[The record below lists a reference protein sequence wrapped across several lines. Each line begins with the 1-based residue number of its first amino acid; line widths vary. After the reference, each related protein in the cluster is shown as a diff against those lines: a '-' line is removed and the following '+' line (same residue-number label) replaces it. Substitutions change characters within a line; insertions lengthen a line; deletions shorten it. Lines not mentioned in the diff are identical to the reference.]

1 MKDHTEDRCETSQK
15 EKPSK
20 NKKQTLTKMHTVPV
34 NIISQIKCRPSNI
47 KQKIYAAQDK
57 AKKAQNS
64 SSKKPPQLV
73 VEKRTKP
80 KISKQSSEANTA
92 LYKVTRD
99 VHQKELKC
107 THCGKMFVGPR
118 ALGGHISK

>member
-1 MKDHTEDRCETSQK
+1 
-15 EKPSK
+15 
-20 NKKQTLTKMHTVPV
+20 MHTVPV

-80 KISKQSSEANTA
+80 KISK
-92 LYKVTRD
+92 
-99 VHQKELKC
+99 
-107 THCGKMFVGPR
+107 
-118 ALGGHISK
+118 